1 MNLCAWGRGVQALG
15 AGRAAVA
22 HAVITEVME
31 HPGSRMGGRGR
42 AGWRRSLWE
51 EISAVCLESC
61 PGFPAKKTNKNK

>member
-31 HPGSRMGGRGR
+31 HPGCRNGREGVR
-42 AGWRRSLWE
+42 GMEEEELVERDFCSLSGE
-51 EISAVCLESC
+51 L
-61 PGFPAKKTNKNK
+61 PRFPSQKNK

>member
-31 HPGSRMGGRGR
+31 HGAPGQQDGREGTRGMEEELVGR
-42 AGWRRSLWE
+42 DFCSLSGE
-51 EISAVCLESC
+51 LPRLPSQ
-61 PGFPAKKTNKNK
+61 KNK